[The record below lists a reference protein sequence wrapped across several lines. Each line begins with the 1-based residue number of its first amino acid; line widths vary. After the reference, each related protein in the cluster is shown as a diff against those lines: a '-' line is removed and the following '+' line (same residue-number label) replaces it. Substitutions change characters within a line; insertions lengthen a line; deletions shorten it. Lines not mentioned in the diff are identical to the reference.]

1 VSALDWAVT
10 SVTTGRASV
19 WLATVKTADAEA
31 GVFTGTAVSYD
42 MAVARGKDWDGF
54 TLQEGVR
61 AGAFAEQVKDP
72 ARVKILWQHDSEDPI
87 GHVTGLADRP
97 ARLDFSAVLDID
109 PLVPN
114 AGRVRA
120 QLKSG
125 TLSELSIG
133 FDWDKWTEEVDED
146 ARTRTIWHSRAQL
159 REVSVVTWGAQG
171 DFASAASVAA
181 ETGGRSVIALR
192 GRRAQAQLSL
202 ALLAGLR
209 S

>member
-1 VSALDWAVT
+1 MSALDWAAT
-10 SVTTGRASV
+10 SVATGRGTV

-31 GVFTGTAVSYD
+31 GVFTGTAVTYD
-42 MAVARGKDWDGF
+42 MPVVRGKDWDGF
-54 TLQEGVR
+54 TLMEGVR

-72 ARVKILWQHDSEDPI
+72 ARVKILWQHDSGDPI

-114 AGRVRA
+114 AGRARA

-125 TLSELSIG
+125 TLNELSIG
-133 FDWDKWTEEVDED
+133 FDWDKWSEEVDED
-146 ARTRTIWHSRAQL
+146 ARTRTIWHSRGQL
-159 REVSVVTWGAQG
+159 REVSVVTWGAQADG
-171 DFASAASVAA
+171 ALTASVASDM
-181 ETGGRSVIALR
+181 GGRSVIAMR